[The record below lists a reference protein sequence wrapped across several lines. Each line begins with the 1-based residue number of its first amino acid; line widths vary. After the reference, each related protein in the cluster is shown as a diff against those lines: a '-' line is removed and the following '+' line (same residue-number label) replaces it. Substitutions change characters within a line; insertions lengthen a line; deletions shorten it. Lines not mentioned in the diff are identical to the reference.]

1 MIFLFLVNVLI
12 TLLLSSILR
21 NHLQRLAQKK
31 EVENLLDKLITSQT
45 ILDECEKKIGGFN
58 EFVKMLRREI
68 DETIRNTQLSL
79 KN

>member
-1 MIFLFLVNVLI
+1 MKN
-12 TLLLSSILR
+12 
-21 NHLQRLAQKK
+21 QKE

-45 ILDECEKKIGGFN
+45 ILDECEKKIGGFS
-58 EFVKMLRREI
+58 EFVEMLRREI

>member
-1 MIFLFLVNVLI
+1 MLKK
-12 TLLLSSILR
+12 
-21 NHLQRLAQKK
+21 QKK

-79 KN
+79 KK

>member
-1 MIFLFLVNVLI
+1 MLKK
-12 TLLLSSILR
+12 
-21 NHLQRLAQKK
+21 QKK

-79 KN
+79 KNQLASNWELFLTLNFEEEI

>member
-1 MIFLFLVNVLI
+1 MVKK
-12 TLLLSSILR
+12 
-21 NHLQRLAQKK
+21 QKK

-58 EFVKMLRREI
+58 EFVEMLRREI

>member
-1 MIFLFLVNVLI
+1 MLKK
-12 TLLLSSILR
+12 
-21 NHLQRLAQKK
+21 QKK

-58 EFVKMLRREI
+58 EFVEMLRREI

>member
-1 MIFLFLVNVLI
+1 MVK
-12 TLLLSSILR
+12 R
-21 NHLQRLAQKK
+21 K

-45 ILDECEKKIGGFN
+45 ILDECEKKIGGFS

-68 DETIRNTQLSL
+68 DETIKQTELSL